1 MLYIICLNY
10 GLCLYRV
17 IFCIKQYNFS
27 IIFFYVFLG
36 LSGLTYVDKTQGGKL
51 VKEENEII
59 YVNGFVD
66 RVYQNAPEKVEVM
79 IDANRKITLTKVS
92 LPANIFGI
100 FL

>member
-1 MLYIICLNY
+1 M
-10 GLCLYRV
+10 
-17 IFCIKQYNFS
+17 
-27 IIFFYVFLG
+27 
-36 LSGLTYVDKTQGGKL
+36 
-51 VKEENEII
+51 
-59 YVNGFVD
+59 NGFVD